1 VEQSSPTSNKY
12 LHSIIR
18 ILIVAIL
25 YFILGKF
32 AFAIS
37 VSNNIV
43 TNAPFFAEGI
53 GLAATILFGYVNAIG
68 IFIGQFVLAITS
80 GVDLTSSIWI
90 SLVNSLLAI
99 VGSYLFNKFKFSKSL
114 LGFKNILLL
123 STLILLVVQPLSA
136 ILGNFILHGF
146 EKIDA
151 EFFWISAVTWW
162 LGNSIG
168 QLVLVPMLLLSFTKK
183 FKLRNL
189 LFKDI
194 PVAFIAFLVT
204 FLVFKFTY
212 YIDSSYTLLALFFLF
227 PLTFIFSVYGRT
239 ETVVLSLFSMTIAAF
254 VAISLN
260 IANLS
265 DINRWDTFMK
275 LDLLIVSLQLS
286 GLILTFLLDDR
297 NRVEKALLESELQ
310 LKEINASK
318 DKLFSII
325 AHDLKSPFTSIV
337 GYSEILKDYT
347 SNCNQQETVNYA
359 SIINTSSKQTLQ
371 LLENLLDW
379 AGLQQGRIIFRP
391 QILNLYELTYEV
403 VDLVKDIAEQKGI
416 SLRITIPDSI
426 NVYADKEMI
435 KTALRNLVSN
445 AVKFT
450 PKGGLVEISS
460 KLSDKEV
467 YVSVADNGVGISP
480 FDIGKL
486 FDISSN
492 FSTKGTND
500 EKGTGLGLSLCK
512 EFVEKNNGKIWVKSE
527 LGKGSEFTF
536 SLPLLKRL

>member
-1 VEQSSPTSNKY
+1 MEQSNHASKY
-12 LHSIIR
+12 LHSIGT

-53 GLAATILFGYVNAIG
+53 GLAATILFGYINAVG

-80 GVDLTSSIWI
+80 GVDVGSSIWI
-90 SLVNSLLAI
+90 SLVNSLLAV
-99 VGSYLFNKFKFSKSL
+99 VGSYLFNKFRFGEGL

-123 STLILLVVQPLSA
+123 STLILLVIQPLSA
-136 ILGNFILHGF
+136 IFGNFILLGF
-146 EKIDA
+146 GKFNT
-151 EFFWISAVTWW
+151 EFFLISAITWW

-168 QLVLVPMLLLSFTKK
+168 QLVLVPMLLLSFSKE
-183 FKLRNL
+183 FKIRNL
-189 LFKDI
+189 LLKDI
-194 PVAFIAFLVT
+194 PIAIISFLTT

-239 ETVVLSLFSMTIAAF
+239 ETVTLSLFSVTIAAF

-260 IANLS
+260 IVNLS

-286 GLILTFLLDDR
+286 GLMLAFLLDDR
-297 NRVEKALLESELQ
+297 NRVEKALRENEMQ
-310 LKEINASK
+310 LKEINKSK

-337 GYSEILKDYT
+337 GYSEILKDY
-347 SNCNQQETVNYA
+347 SANCNQQETVNYA

-379 AGLQQGRIIFRP
+379 ARLQQGRIIFRP
-391 QILNLYELTYEV
+391 QNLNFNELEYEV
-403 VDLVKDIAEQKGI
+403 FDLTKDIAEQKGI
-416 SLRITIPDSI
+416 S
-426 NVYADKEMI
+426 M
-435 KTALRNLVSN
+435 
-445 AVKFT
+445 
-450 PKGGLVEISS
+450 
-460 KLSDKEV
+460 
-467 YVSVADNGVGISP
+467 
-480 FDIGKL
+480 
-486 FDISSN
+486 
-492 FSTKGTND
+492 
-500 EKGTGLGLSLCK
+500 
-512 EFVEKNNGKIWVKSE
+512 
-527 LGKGSEFTF
+527 
-536 SLPLLKRL
+536 

>member
-1 VEQSSPTSNKY
+1 MEQSSPTSNKY

-53 GLAATILFGYVNAIG
+53 GLASTILFGYINAVG
-68 IFIGQFVLAITS
+68 IFVGQFVLAITS
-80 GVDLTSSIWI
+80 GLDVNSGIGI
-90 SLVNSLLAI
+90 SLLNSFLAI
-99 VGSYLFNKFKFSKSL
+99 LGRYLFFRFKTSESF
-114 LGFKNILLL
+114 LGFKNVLLL
-123 STLILLVVQPLSA
+123 STLILLVLQPLSA
-136 ILGNFILHGF
+136 IFGNLILVQFAQLNPAIYWVSFIP
-146 EKIDA
+146 
-151 EFFWISAVTWW
+151 WW

-168 QLVLVPMLLLSFTKK
+168 QLVLLPLLL
-183 FKLRNL
+183 L
-189 LFKDI
+189 LFAGEYKVKTSILRDI
-194 PVAFIAFLVT
+194 PVALLSFLVT
-204 FLVFKFTY
+204 FLVFKLTY
-212 YIDSSYTLLALFFLF
+212 YIDISYSFLALFFLF
-227 PLTFIFSVYGRT
+227 PLTLIFSAKGKP
-239 ETVVLSLFSMTIAAF
+239 ETVTLSLLFMTVAAF
-254 VAISLN
+254 SAISLN
-260 IANLS
+260 VSRFS
-265 DINRWDTFMK
+265 DIDSWDTFMK

-297 NRVEKALLESELQ
+297 NRVENALRESELQ
-310 LKEINASK
+310 LKEINKSK

-347 SNCNQQETVNYA
+347 ANCNQQETVNYA

-379 AGLQQGRIIFRP
+379 ARLQQGRIIFRP
-391 QILNLYELTYEV
+391 QNLNFNELEYEV
-403 VDLVKDIAEQKGI
+403 FDLTKDIAEQKGI
-416 SLRITIPDSI
+416 SIQNTIPANL
-426 NVYADKEMI
+426 NVYADKDMI
-435 KTALRNLVSN
+435 KIVLRNLVSN

-450 PKGGLVEISS
+450 PKGGYVEISS
-460 KLSDKEV
+460 KLTDKEV
-467 YVSVADNGVGISP
+467 FISVTDNGVGISAD
-480 FDIGKL
+480 DIGKL

-492 FSTKGTND
+492 FSTKGTNE

-512 EFVEKNNGKIWVKSE
+512 EFVEMNNGKIWVKSE
-527 LGKGSEFTF
+527 LGKGSNFSF
-536 SLPLLKRL
+536 SLPLVQS